1 MFSMDPRVQPCK
13 KWISIDTTW
22 QTFKT
27 YTYIHNYKEII
38 IIIDNREV
46 NSSKILKFSSPSPPA
61 RLLRQ
66 CLLHPRSRLKRWRRR
81 PFRPFRRHGLAACS
95 AATQRCSSAGNL
107 TEIIFLGIS
116 WDIHRDIMGVRIDI
130 RIFMKVCCA
139 KVSKTTFEYLFDDN
153 YQMLQ
158 YYMSHHQNSMSFRV
172 QCLVH
177 FHALSRHKKQSL
189 KWSTRK
195 LTVPH
200 VVFGCSDYNI

>member
-1 MFSMDPRVQPCK
+1 MLHNCK
-13 KWISIDTTW
+13 
-22 QTFKT
+22 
-27 YTYIHNYKEII
+27 E
-38 IIIDNREV
+38 IIDNREV

-61 RLLRQ
+61 RLPRQ
-66 CLLHPRSRLKRWRRR
+66 CLWHPRSRLKRWRRRPFR

-116 WDIHRDIMGVRIDI
+116 WDIHRDRRGVRIDI
-130 RIFMKVCCA
+130 RIFMKAGCA
-139 KVSKTTFEYLFDDN
+139 KVSKTTFQYLFDDN

-172 QCLVH
+172 QCLVN
-177 FHALSRHKKQSL
+177 FHALSRHKKQSLL

-200 VVFGCSDYNI
+200 VVFGCNDYNM